1 MSGAAY
7 KARGTSY
14 PSVRRQQRTLNKPQH
29 HKSHTTTLQ
38 QQRIVAKPYYNVTAT
53 THRCQIPPHCYSNSK
68 SLRYFY
74 HKTQQTKSHHGLAS
88 VRSRQ
93 LSSHMLER
101 HSINTREERPS
112 CRIMALPSVLRPT
125 PQGNTSCFKA
135 TNYASGHQYTLRPR
149 ASIPSMPQGINPK
162 TPTTNTPTNAADTQG
177 YNRNSSNLLC
187 SHKQTNNQ
195 TLKHK
200 HKHKGRGQKQTTTHN
215 YSSPISPSS
224 TAGAKTPAS
233 SRATGERSTKPST
246 QGTAANTPWW

>member
-125 PQGNTSCFKA
+125 LQGNTSCLKA
-135 TNYASGHQYTLRPR
+135 TNYASGHQFKHTYHKYAAQTQRCHTSKLNNLLYTHE
-149 ASIPSMPQGINPK
+149 Q
-162 TPTTNTPTNAADTQG
+162 TNTNAEDRSKQHIH
-177 YNRNSSNLLC
+177 NHSSSILSSL
-187 SHKQTNNQ
+187 S
-195 TLKHK
+195 
-200 HKHKGRGQKQTTTHN
+200 
-215 YSSPISPSS
+215 YSSSLSV
-224 TAGAKTPAS
+224 TKTPAAS
-233 SRATGERSTKPST
+233 KPNGATPRKPNT
-246 QGTAANTPWW
+246 QGKA

>member
-29 HKSHTTTLQ
+29 HKPHTTTLQ

-74 HKTQQTKSHHGLAS
+74 HKTPQTKSHHGLAS

-125 PQGNTSCFKA
+125 PQGNT
-135 TNYASGHQYTLRPR
+135 YASGHQYKLRLR
-149 ASIPSMPQGINPK
+149 ASIQTTPQGINSNYAPGHQSK
-162 TPTTNTPTNAADTQG
+162 NA
-177 YNRNSSNLLC
+177 Y
-187 SHKQTNNQ
+187 HKYTD
-195 TLKHK
+195 K
-200 HKHKGRGQKQTTTHN
+200 R
-215 YSSPISPSS
+215 
-224 TAGAKTPAS
+224 
-233 SRATGERSTKPST
+233 R
-246 QGTAANTPWW
+246 

>member
-1 MSGAAY
+1 MSGAGN

-14 PSVRRQQRTLNKPQH
+14 PYVRRQQRTLNKPQH

-38 QQRIVAKPYYNVTAT
+38 QQRIVAKPSYNVTAT

-74 HKTQQTKSHHGLAS
+74 HKTLQTKSHHGLAS

-125 PQGNTSCFKA
+125 PQGNNSCLKA
-135 TNYASGHQYTLRPR
+135 THYAPGHQFTR
-149 ASIPSMPQGINPK
+149 K
-162 TPTTNTPTNAADTQG
+162 TPLTQRLQASKTPQTHKDIT
-177 YNRNSSNLLC
+177 RTSSTFY
-187 SHKQTNNQ
+187 SKQTNNQ
-195 TLKHK
+195 TN
-200 HKHKGRGQKQTTTHN
+200 KQTNTIIEDRSKQHMHN
-215 YSSPISPSS
+215 HSSSTLSSLSYSSSLLSGI
-224 TAGAKTPAS
+224 KTPAAS
-233 SRATGERSTKPST
+233 KPNGATLRKPNT
-246 QGTAANTPWW
+246 QGKAKRTQ